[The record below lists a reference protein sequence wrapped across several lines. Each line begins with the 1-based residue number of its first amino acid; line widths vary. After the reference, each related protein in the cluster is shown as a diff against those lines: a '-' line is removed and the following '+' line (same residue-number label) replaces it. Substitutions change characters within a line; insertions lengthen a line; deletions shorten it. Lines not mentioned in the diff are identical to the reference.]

1 MVQET
6 AVPAASGKNG
16 ATDFIRVYYDLTSNT
31 QLNDERQLVKL
42 PSNEF
47 EVNKKTT
54 FQSLLYDTAKFWKIS
69 RGAVESKSVVLINKE
84 GKK

>member
-1 MVQET
+1 MTKDNWQ
-6 AVPAASGKNG
+6 
-16 ATDFIRVYYDLTSNT
+16 
-31 QLNDERQLVKL
+31 KL

-47 EVNKKTT
+47 EINKKST

-84 GKK
+84 GKNGIYKEM